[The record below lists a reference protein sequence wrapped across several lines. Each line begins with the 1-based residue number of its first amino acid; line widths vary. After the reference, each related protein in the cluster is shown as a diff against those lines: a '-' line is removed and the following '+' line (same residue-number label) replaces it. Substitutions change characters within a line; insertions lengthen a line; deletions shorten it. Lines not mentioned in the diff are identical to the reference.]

1 MSTLDTIKEQIE
13 KRQQSDS
20 VNWVTFEELGKNSFN
35 LMANR
40 YLKEDTSSVDV
51 DINELLNER
60 IKIKN
65 KLILIMIKV

>member
-1 MSTLDTIKEQIE
+1 MTTDETA
-13 KRQQSDS
+13 
-20 VNWVTFEELGKNSFN
+20 NWVTFEELRKNSFN

-40 YLKEDTSSVDV
+40 YLKEDISSVDV

-65 KLILIMIKV
+65 KLILINDDAEKIIDDLNNI

>member
-1 MSTLDTIKEQIE
+1 
-13 KRQQSDS
+13 
-20 VNWVTFEELGKNSFN
+20 
-35 LMANR
+35 MANR

-65 KLILIMIKV
+65 KLILINDNAEKIIDDLNNI